1 MSAIAEQARAVSG
14 TAGAI
19 TSQLMGVGGG
29 MFDRYRAAFAGLRA
43 GAGALG
49 WFRSRNGSPQSEHP
63 RTEPYTRAEAFD
75 DLHE

>member
-1 MSAIAEQARAVSG
+1 
-14 TAGAI
+14 
-19 TSQLMGVGGG
+19 

-49 WFRSRNGSPQSEHP
+49 WFRSRNGSPQFEHP
-63 RTEPYTRAEAFD
+63 RMEPYTRAEAFD